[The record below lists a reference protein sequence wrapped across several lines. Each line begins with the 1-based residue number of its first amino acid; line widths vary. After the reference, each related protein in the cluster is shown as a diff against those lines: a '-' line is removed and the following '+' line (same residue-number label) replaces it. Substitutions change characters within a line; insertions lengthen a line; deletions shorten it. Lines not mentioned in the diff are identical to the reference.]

1 MKRFIVPLL
10 AGALAVALTACEQTN
25 EYTIKGR
32 VKLAEDCEGCEVYLR
47 HGRITDTATIHK
59 GAFQFQGTADEPE
72 MGRIIVNGPQ
82 QLKPNGPVVLEPG
95 RIKVVV
101 ADVTTAKGTPLNN
114 DYSARHTEID
124 RAFNEYRSLTDS
136 LRKDTKM
143 PPHEKSRKMKEASD
157 AYRALNENYN
167 YALFAAHPN
176 DILGVNPILVL
187 GRDNKPVFDSL
198 YALAGEFVKNYP
210 SVAMEN
216 ERLSK
221 LEATAVGAMF
231 TDFTIENG
239 NADGSAVSL
248 SDYVGKGKYVLVD
261 FWASW
266 CGPCKEE
273 MPNLK
278 QVYKRFKGDKFEIVG
293 VAVSD
298 KRKATEAAVAQLGLP
313 WPIIFDAQS
322 IPGEVYGVNA
332 IPHIILFGPDGT
344 ILARGLRGKEIGET
358 LESLL

>member
-1 MKRFIVPLL
+1 MKRFFLPLL
-10 AGALAVALTACEQTN
+10 AVLAAMTACQQTN
-25 EYTIKGR
+25 DYTIKGK
-32 VKLAEDCEGCEVYLR
+32 VLVEDCEGCEVYLR

-59 GAFQFQGTADEPE
+59 GAFQFRGVVDVPE

-82 QLKPNGPVVLEPG
+82 TLKPNGPLVLEPG
-95 RIKVVV
+95 RIRVTV
-101 ADVTTAKGTPLNN
+101 ADITTAKGTPLNN
-114 DYSARHTEID
+114 DYSARHSQID
-124 RAFNEYRSLTDS
+124 KAFNAYRSLTDS
-136 LRKDTKM
+136 LKLDTKM
-143 PPHEKSRKMKEASD
+143 PPHEKSKKMKEASE
-157 AYRALNENYN
+157 AYRQLNEEYN

-187 GRDNKPVFDSL
+187 GRGNKAVFDSL
-198 YALAGEFVKNYP
+198 YALAGDFVKNYP

-216 ERLSK
+216 ERLTK
-221 LEATAVGAMF
+221 LAATTEGAMF
-231 TDFTIENG
+231 TDFTIEHG

-266 CGPCKEE
+266 CAPCKAE

-278 QVYKRFKGDKFEIVG
+278 NVYKRFKGDKFEILG
-293 VAVSD
+293 VAVWD
-298 KRKATEAAVAQLGLP
+298 KREATEAILPELKLP

-322 IPGEVYGVNA
+322 IPTDIYGVNA

-344 ILARGLRGKEIGET
+344 IVARELRGEKIGET